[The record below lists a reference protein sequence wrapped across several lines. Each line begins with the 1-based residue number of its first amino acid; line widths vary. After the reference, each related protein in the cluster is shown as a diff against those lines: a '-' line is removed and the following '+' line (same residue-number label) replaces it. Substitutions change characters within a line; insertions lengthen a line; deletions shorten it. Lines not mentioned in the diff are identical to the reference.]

1 MREWTHFEARFGAVG
16 GQGVIMAGAILADAA
31 VFFEGLQAVQSPQYT
46 AQVRGGATKVDVI
59 LDAERIIY
67 PQASD
72 LDFFLGMSQRAYD
85 RFVFEMKP
93 EGIILVEPSLVPNFT
108 NAPAKV
114 YAMPI
119 ILVTKKEVGKI
130 VMSSVVALGAMV
142 KLTNVVSEDSIRKAV
157 LNRAP
162 KGTEQL
168 NLKALSVGLEWG
180 EKLLKEGPT
189 YTPGQTATTNKAVD
203 YETE

>member
-1 MREWTHFEARFGAVG
+1 MRKWTHYEARFGAVG
-16 GQGVIMAGAILADAA
+16 GQGVILAGAILADAA
-31 VFFEGLQAVQSPQYT
+31 VFYEGLQAVQSPQYT

-67 PQASD
+67 PQANE
-72 LDFFLGMSQRAYD
+72 LDFFLSMSQRAYD
-85 RFVFEMKP
+85 RFVSDIIP
-93 EGIILVEPSLVPNFT
+93 DGIILVEPSLVTNYT

-119 ILVTKKEVGKI
+119 ILLTKKEVGKM
-130 VMSSVVALGAMV
+130 VMSAVVALGAMV
-142 KLTNVVSEDSIRKAV
+142 KLTGVVGEESIRKAV

-168 NLKALSVGLEWG
+168 NLKALAVGLEYG
-180 EKLLKEGPT
+180 ETLLKNGPT
-189 YTPGQTATTNKAVD
+189 YTPPAKA
-203 YETE
+203 